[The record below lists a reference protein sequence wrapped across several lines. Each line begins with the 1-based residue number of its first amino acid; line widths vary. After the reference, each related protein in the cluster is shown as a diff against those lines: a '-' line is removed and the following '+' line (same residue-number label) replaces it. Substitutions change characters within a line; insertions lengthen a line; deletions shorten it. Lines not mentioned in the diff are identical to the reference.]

1 MIRLSIVIVT
11 WNTKQLILDC
21 LNSIYSI
28 KDYEVLK
35 DELEVIVIDNASKDG
50 TKEEI
55 SKNFKDIK
63 LIVNDENAGYAPGCN
78 QGMRIAKGKYVLLLG
93 SDTVLL
99 DGSLIKSLAKL
110 ESEDE
115 LGAVGC
121 KLIFPDGRE
130 QGNCKKF
137 PTLKNAFY
145 TYLSLDKM
153 NYDYDMLW
161 FNYDKE
167 IYVDQIATTYL
178 MARKDILERINY
190 FDEDYKILYNDVDL
204 CKKIWE
210 TGKKIKFI
218 PDAVVI
224 HHGSYSTKKARIK
237 IRTIMYKDI
246 LRYFYRNFGVAA
258 VFLVPVLFF
267 RLLVVSFLK

>member
-1 MIRLSIVIVT
+1 MILLSIVIAN
-11 WNTKQLILDC
+11 WNTKELIIDC

-28 KDYEVLK
+28 EDYSSLK
-35 DELEVIVIDNASKDG
+35 EKLEVIVIDNGSKDG
-50 TKEEI
+50 SIEAI
-55 SKNFKDIK
+55 KNNFPQAVLIENKDN
-63 LIVNDENAGYAPGCN
+63 VGYAPGCN
-78 QGMRIAKGKYVLLLG
+78 QGMKISNGKYVLLLG
-93 SDTVLL
+93 SDTVLQN
-99 DGSLIKSLAKL
+99 GSLTKSIEKL

-121 KLIFPDGRE
+121 KLIYPDGRL

-137 PTLKNAFY
+137 PTLKNAFF
-145 TYLSLDKM
+145 TYLSLDKL

-178 MARKDILERINY
+178 MIRKDIVQKINY
-190 FDEDYKILYNDVDL
+190 FDEDYRILYNDVDL
-204 CKKIWE
+204 CKKIWD

-224 HHGSYSTKKARIK
+224 HHGSYSTNKAKFKVRK
-237 IRTIMYKDI
+237 IMYEDI
-246 LRYFYRNFGVAA
+246 FRYFHRNFGIAA
-258 VFLVPVLFF
+258 YSLVPFLAI
-267 RLLVVSFLK
+267 RLLAVSILK